1 MYQGV
6 WVSWKIGK
14 VEKKKKKLWIT
25 TNKKVTKKGYI
36 GKFTHTA
43 QAHSAPGQTSKMESF
58 AKITNYFRKKLHLR
72 DGLYGGEFQLGLKFQ
87 LVKPWWD
94 FISHVK
100 WRQCKNRITI
110 ICKNLITVNRAEIT
124 SRFEQT
130 ELRFSFHVNELK
142 LIM

>member
-14 VEKKKKKLWIT
+14 VEKKKKLHHKQES
-25 TNKKVTKKGYI
+25 NKKGYI
-36 GKFTHTA
+36 WKFTHTA

-58 AKITNYFRKKLHLR
+58 AKITNYFRKKFHLT

-110 ICKNLITVNRAEIT
+110 ICKNLITVNRAEILIPCKRVEINHVIDHLT
-124 SRFEQT
+124 SW
-130 ELRFSFHVNELK
+130 N
-142 LIM
+142 